1 MFDYTKKHKQTSN
14 KFTDLNGKYS
24 GLFYCSF
31 FLIMSILYFLALC
44 LTFEEYDAHFPN
56 TVAKVITLAPL
67 SNLQ

>member
-1 MFDYTKKHKQTSN
+1 MGNTVHYFIAV
-14 KFTDLNGKYS
+14 
-24 GLFYCSF
+24 F